1 MNTYSLESYMSEIRK
16 HNDSRKAYS
25 NGKDLDLNRIASDVS
40 QAVTDLLTETNAC
53 NISGASSEYYRPANI
68 SFEAFTNACGADK
81 LDQLMDRCHVP
92 EPFREACME
101 QVALALNRTFKGTQ
115 GAWAAQLQTAD
126 HSSNQNTV
134 RSLNTIYPSE
144 VIDSFANAVPGTEA
158 FGANIDMVIPDLKVT
173 LTTAIMNFHARIMPR
188 LLPCRTTD
196 QPNATYTKEYLEIYD
211 NSKQDGPSMRLIDLY
226 ADPSFAR
233 NELQKIIPLKAR
245 DTEGNY
251 LLKDGI
257 LLFGPQANIL
267 KLSLDDT
274 KPGYD
279 KINRT
284 DIIEEN
290 VKLEYVYVSLT
301 GKNSDDELITEVF
314 QIPTPDSFNRL
325 SRAYNS
331 HDSADRQGDF
341 TFDYK
346 LYSNSLI
353 ATNDVEGTWKS
364 ATTEL
369 LKGLDEDEFI
379 RLRIIVKPSL
389 NLKRGIADCQ
399 GSFTVSAGHAIDD
412 SQVSAA
418 TATLAE
424 SLNSAAGHSLVGYS
438 LDARFSEANLRKT
451 NIAMMTH
458 RVPFAYD
465 IPVGR
470 NYVFDYAIGQVNAE
484 ENAANL
490 TKIIGIGQD
499 DVQLKAVIKTI
510 ESTYDRIQNFTVNP
524 ADPYDHVGADFVAGD
539 KIRPTIF
546 LGALDFSKLNII
558 RDADRSGDIKQKAK
572 SYLNGVTARI
582 MQLSF
587 LQQQLGGSTTAT
599 FKVVT
604 SMEVLANVFSQ
615 QHIHNHMVKDDMRDL
630 GDGIEYVLVLDN
642 GVRLEFVT
650 STFNYMRNKLIMVPV
665 IPGNAECELN
675 FGTIWSNGQMVAHYT
690 PSADAAWHR
699 LFANIRELM
708 VVTCPIGAIIDIS
721 GLEIIS
727 GIATSGVLRPT
738 IQTIATSGEATSP
751 YETPYG
757 G

>member
-1 MNTYSLESYMSEIRK
+1 MSTTYSFESYMSEINR
-16 HNDSRKAYS
+16 HNDSKKGYAS
-25 NGKDLDLNRIASDVS
+25 NEDLDLSRLSKDVEG
-40 QAVTDLLTETNAC
+40 AVDDLLRETNAVTF
-53 NISGASSEYYRPANI
+53 SGAKGEYCRPAQI
-68 SFEAFTNACGADK
+68 SFESFTSACGADK
-81 LDQLMDRCHVP
+81 LDNLMDRCHVP
-92 EPFREACME
+92 QDLRKPCME
-101 QVALALNRTFKGTQ
+101 QIALALNRSFKGTE
-115 GAWAAQLQTAD
+115 GAWADQFATTD
-126 HSSNQNTV
+126 RSTNNGGV
-134 RSLNTIYPSE
+134 RSLATMYPTD
-144 VIDSFANAVPGTEA
+144 VINSFTNARPSTEA
-158 FGANIDMVIPDLKVT
+158 FGANIDMVIPDLKIT

-188 LLPCRTTD
+188 LLPVRTTD

-211 NSKQDGPSMRLIDLY
+211 NSKHEGPSMRLIDLY
-226 ADPSFAR
+226 ADPKFAR

-245 DTEGNY
+245 DTEGNFV
-251 LLKDGI
+251 LKDGI

-301 GKNSDDELITEVF
+301 DGSTTEVF

-341 TFDYK
+341 SFDYK
-346 LYSNSLI
+346 LYNNSLI
-353 ATNDVEGTWKS
+353 ASNDPEGTWES
-364 ATTEL
+364 STTTL
-369 LKGLDEDEFI
+369 LAGLDESEFI
-379 RLRIIVKPSL
+379 RLHIIVKPTL

-399 GSFTVSAGHAIDD
+399 GSFTVTAGHVIDN
-412 SQVSAA
+412 SKVSAA

-424 SLNSAAGHSLVGYS
+424 TLNGAAGHGLVGYS
-438 LDARFSEANLRKT
+438 LDARFSEANLRKS
-451 NIAMMTH
+451 NIAIMTH

-470 NYVFDYAIGQVNAE
+470 NYMFDYAIGQVNAE

-490 TKIIGIGQD
+490 TKVIGIGQD
-499 DVQLKAVIKTI
+499 DVQLTAIIKTI
-510 ESTYDRIQNFTVNP
+510 ESTYDRINNFVANP
-524 ADPYDHVGADFVAGD
+524 DVPYDHVGADFVAGD

-546 LGALDFSKLNII
+546 LGSLDFSKLNII
-558 RDADRSGDIKQKAK
+558 RDADRSGDVKQKAK

-604 SMEVLANVFSQ
+604 SMEVLSNVFAL

-630 GDGIEYVLVLDN
+630 GDGVEYVLVLDN
-642 GVRLEFVT
+642 GIRLEFIT
-650 STFNYMRNKLIMVPV
+650 STFNYMRNKLVMVPV

-675 FGTIWSNGQMVAHYT
+675 FGSVWNNGQMVAHYT

-727 GIATSGVLRPT
+727 GIATNGVLRPT
-738 IQTIATSGEATSP
+738 INTIAKSGED
-751 YETPYG
+751 ETPYG
-757 G
+757 E

>member
-1 MNTYSLESYMSEIRK
+1 MATFSFESYMSEIK
-16 HNDSRKAYS
+16 AHNEAKQTYGAE
-25 NGKDLDLNRIASDVS
+25 NLDLSQLTKRVS
-40 QAVTDLLTETNAC
+40 EAVNDLLVSTNAV
-53 NISGASSEYYRPANI
+53 NFSGVKGEYARPANI
-68 SFEAFTNACGADK
+68 SFESFANACGTEK
-81 LDQLMDRCHVP
+81 LDTLMDRCNVP
-92 EPFREACME
+92 QNLRQACME
-101 QVALALNRTFKGTQ
+101 EITLALNRSLKGTE
-115 GAWAAQLQTAD
+115 GAWSDQFATTD
-126 HSSNQNTV
+126 HSSNGSVNTPLSSIYPNDV
-134 RSLNTIYPSE
+134 LDSLNNARPS
-144 VIDSFANAVPGTEA
+144 TEA
-158 FGANIDMVIPDLKVT
+158 FGANIDLVIPDLKVT

-211 NSKQDGPSMRLIDLY
+211 NSKHEGQSMRLIDLY

-245 DTEGNY
+245 DTEGNFV
-251 LLKDGI
+251 LKDGI
-257 LLFGPQANIL
+257 LFFGPQANIL

-301 GKNSDDELITEVF
+301 DGSTTEVF

-325 SRAYNS
+325 SRTYNG

-346 LYSNSLI
+346 LYNNSLI
-353 ATNDVEGTWKS
+353 AANDPEGTWES
-364 ATTEL
+364 ATTTL
-369 LKGLDEDEFI
+369 LKDLDDSEFI
-379 RLRIIVKPSL
+379 RLRLIVKPSL

-399 GSFTVSAGHAIDD
+399 GSFTVTAGHAVDN
-412 SQVSAA
+412 SKVSAA
-418 TATLAE
+418 TAALAE
-424 SLNSAAGHSLVGYS
+424 TLNGTAGHSLVGYS

-499 DVQLKAVIKTI
+499 DVQLKQTIKTI
-510 ESTYDRIQNFTVNP
+510 ESTYDRINNFTVNP
-524 ADPYDHVGADFVAGD
+524 DDPYDHVGADFVAGD

-572 SYLNGVTARI
+572 SYLNGVTARL

-599 FKVVT
+599 FKVCT

-630 GDGIEYVLVLDN
+630 GDGVEYVLVLDN

-650 STFNYMRNKLIMVPV
+650 STFDYMRNKLVMFPV
-665 IPGNAECELN
+665 LPGNAECELN

-690 PSADAAWHR
+690 PSADAAWPR

-721 GLEIIS
+721 GLDIIS
-727 GIATSGVLRPT
+727 GIATNGVLRPT
-738 IQTIATSGEATSP
+738 IKTIATEE
-751 YETPYG
+751 ETPYG
-757 G
+757 PYGA

>member
-1 MNTYSLESYMSEIRK
+1 MATYSFESYMNEI
-16 HNDSRKAYS
+16 KAHDAAKQTY
-25 NGKDLDLNRIASDVS
+25 GKENLDHSQLTREVS
-40 QAVTDLLTETNAC
+40 AAVHDLLVGANAV
-53 NISGASSEYYRPANI
+53 NFSGVKGEYARAANI
-68 SFEAFTNACGADK
+68 SFESFANTCGADK
-81 LDQLMDRCHVP
+81 LDTLMERCHVP
-92 EPFREACME
+92 QNLRKACME
-101 QVALALNRTFKGTQ
+101 ELVLALNRSLKGAE
-115 GAWAAQLQTAD
+115 GAWSDQFATTD
-126 HSSNQNTV
+126 HSGNGST
-134 RSLNTIYPSE
+134 STPLNTIYPNE
-144 VIDSFANAVPGTEA
+144 VLATLNNARPSAEA
-158 FGANIDMVIPDLKVT
+158 FGANIDLVIPDLKIT

-211 NSKQDGPSMRLIDLY
+211 NSKHEGPSMRLIDLY

-245 DTEGNY
+245 DTEGNFV
-251 LLKDGI
+251 LKDGI
-257 LLFGPQANIL
+257 LFFGPQANIL

-301 GKNSDDELITEVF
+301 DGSTTEVF

-325 SRAYNS
+325 SRTYNG

-346 LYSNSLI
+346 LYNNSLI
-353 ATNDVEGTWKS
+353 AANDPEGTWES
-364 ATTEL
+364 STTTL
-369 LKGLDEDEFI
+369 LKDLDDSEFI
-379 RLRIIVKPSL
+379 RLRLIVKPSL

-399 GSFTVSAGHAIDD
+399 GSFTVTAGHEVDP
-412 SQVSAA
+412 SKVSAT

-424 SLNSAAGHSLVGYS
+424 TLNGAAGHSLVGYT

-490 TKIIGIGQD
+490 TKVIGIGQD
-499 DVQLKAVIKTI
+499 DVQLKQTIKTI
-510 ESTYDRIQNFTVNP
+510 ESTYDRINNFVANP
-524 ADPYDHVGADFVAGD
+524 DVPYDHVGADFVAGD

-572 SYLNGVTARI
+572 SYLNGVTARL

-599 FKVVT
+599 FKVCT

-630 GDGIEYVLVLDN
+630 GDGVEYVLVLDN

-650 STFNYMRNKLIMVPV
+650 STFDYMRNKLVMVPV
-665 IPGNAECELN
+665 LPGNAECELN

-721 GLEIIS
+721 GLDIIS
-727 GIATSGVLRPT
+727 GIATNGVLRPT
-738 IQTIATSGEATSP
+738 IKTIATEE
-751 YETPYG
+751 ETPYG
-757 G
+757 AYGA

>member
-1 MNTYSLESYMSEIRK
+1 MSTTYSLESYMGEIKR
-16 HNDSRKAYS
+16 HNDAKKSYS
-25 NGKDLDLNRIASDVS
+25 SEDLDLTRLAADVS
-40 QAVTDLLTETNAC
+40 GAVNDLLVETNAVTF
-53 NISGASSEYYRPANI
+53 SGAKGEYARPAQI
-68 SFEAFTNACGADK
+68 SFESFSSACGADK
-81 LDQLMDRCHVP
+81 LDQLMDRCHIP
-92 EPFREACME
+92 QNLREACME
-101 QVALALNRTFKGTQ
+101 QCVLALNRSLKGTQ
-115 GAWAAQLQTAD
+115 GAWADQFQKTD
-126 HSSNQNTV
+126 RSTNSDGV
-134 RSLNTIYPSE
+134 RSLASIYPSE
-144 VIDSFANAVPGTEA
+144 VVDNFVNAVPGTEA
-158 FGANIDMVIPDLKVT
+158 FGANIDMVIPDLKIT

-188 LLPCRTTD
+188 LLPVRTTD

-226 ADPSFAR
+226 ADPKFAR

-245 DTEGNY
+245 DTEGTY
-251 LLKDGI
+251 VLKDGI

-290 VKLEYVYVSLT
+290 VKLEYVYISLT
-301 GKNSDDELITEVF
+301 DGSTTEVF

-346 LYSNSLI
+346 LYNNSLI
-353 ATNDVEGTWKS
+353 ATNDVEGTWES
-364 ATTEL
+364 ATTSL
-369 LKGLDEDEFI
+369 LAGLDDSEFI
-379 RLRIIVKPSL
+379 RVRIIVKPSL

-399 GSFTVSAGHAIDD
+399 GSFTVSAGHAVDP
-412 SQVSAA
+412 SKVSAA
-418 TATLAE
+418 TASLAE
-424 SLNSAAGHSLVGYS
+424 TLNGTAGHSLVGYS

-451 NIAMMTH
+451 NISMMTH

-470 NYVFDYAIGQVNAE
+470 NYTFDYAIGQVNAE

-490 TKIIGIGQD
+490 TKVIGIGQD
-499 DVQLKAVIKTI
+499 DVQLTAVIKTI
-510 ESTYDRIQNFTVNP
+510 ESTYDRINNFTANP
-524 ADPYDHVGADFVAGD
+524 DDPYDHVGADFVAGD

-546 LGALDFSKLNII
+546 LGSLDFSKLNII
-558 RDADRSGDIKQKAK
+558 RDADRSGDVKQKAK
-572 SYLNGVTARI
+572 SYLNGVAARI

-604 SMEVLANVFSQ
+604 SMEVLSNVFAL

-630 GDGIEYVLVLDN
+630 GDGVEYVLVLDN
-642 GVRLEFVT
+642 GVRLEFIT
-650 STFNYMRNKLIMVPV
+650 STFDYMRNKLVMVPV

-675 FGTIWSNGQMVAHYT
+675 FGSIWNNGQMVAHYT

-708 VVTCPIGAIIDIS
+708 VVTCPIGAIIDIT
-721 GLEIIS
+721 GLDIIS
-727 GIATSGVLRPT
+727 GIATNGVLRPT
-738 IQTIATSGEATSP
+738 INTVATAAEA
-751 YETPYG
+751 ETPYG

>member
-1 MNTYSLESYMSEIRK
+1 MAYSLESYIGEIKK
-16 HNDSRKAYS
+16 HNDAKKGYAS
-25 NGKDLDLNRIASDVS
+25 NEDLDLDQLQQTVS
-40 QAVTDLLTETNAC
+40 EAVKDLLISTNMV
-53 NISGASSEYYRPANI
+53 NFSGAKGEYCRAASV
-68 SFEAFTNACGADK
+68 SFESFANACGADK
-81 LDQLMDRCHVP
+81 LDTLMDRCHIP
-92 EPFREACME
+92 QKLRQACME
-101 QVALALNRTFKGTQ
+101 QISLDLNRALKGAE
-115 GAWAAQLQTAD
+115 GAWSDQLQMAD
-126 HSSNQNTV
+126 HSGNNDKSTP
-134 RSLNTIYPSE
+134 LNTIYPDDVVS
-144 VIDSFANAVPGTEA
+144 DLTNSRPGYEA
-158 FGANIDMVIPDLKVT
+158 FGANIDLVIPDLKIT

-188 LLPCRTTD
+188 LLPVRTTD

-211 NSKQDGPSMRLIDLY
+211 NSKHEGQSMRLIDLY
-226 ADPSFAR
+226 DDPKFAR

-245 DTEGNY
+245 DTEGN
-251 LLKDGI
+251 LVLKDGI

-290 VKLEYVYVSLT
+290 AKLEYVYVSLT
-301 GKNSDDELITEVF
+301 GQNSEGELVTEVF
-314 QIPTPDSFNRL
+314 QIPCPESFNRL
-325 SRAYNS
+325 SRTYNG

-341 TFDYK
+341 HFDYK
-346 LYSNSLI
+346 LYNNSLI
-353 ATNDVEGTWKS
+353 AANDPEGTWASKG
-364 ATTEL
+364 TEL
-369 LKGLDEDEFI
+369 LKGLSDSEFI
-379 RLRIIVKPSL
+379 RLHIIVKPSL

-399 GSFTVSAGHAIDD
+399 GSFTVSAGVMGDVAL
-412 SQVSAA
+412 SATTVA
-418 TATLAE
+418 LAE
-424 SLNSAAGHSLVGYS
+424 TLNDAAGHSLVGYS

-499 DVQLKAVIKTI
+499 DVQLTQIIKTLG
-510 ESTYDRIQNFTVNP
+510 SVYDRTKTFVANP
-524 ADPYDHVGADFVAGD
+524 DVPYDHVGADFVAGD

-546 LGALDFSKLNII
+546 LGSLDFSKLNII

-572 SYLNGVTARI
+572 SYLNGVAAFL
-582 MQLSF
+582 MQESF

-599 FKVVT
+599 FKVCT

-615 QHIHNHMVKDDMRDL
+615 QHIHNHLVKDDMRDL
-630 GDGIEYVLVLDN
+630 GDGVEYVLVLDN

-650 STFNYMRNKLIMVPV
+650 STFNYMRNKLVMVPV

-690 PSADAAWHR
+690 PSADAAFHR

-708 VVTCPIGAIIDIS
+708 VVTCPIGAIVDIA
-721 GLEIIS
+721 GLDIVS
-727 GIATSGVLRPT
+727 GIAKDSVLRPKIKT
-738 IQTIATSGEATSP
+738 IPMDE
-751 YETPYG
+751 ETPYNPYD
-757 G
+757 

>member
-1 MNTYSLESYMSEIRK
+1 MSTTYSFESYMSEIDR
-16 HNDSRKAYS
+16 HNDSKKGYAS
-25 NGKDLDLNRIASDVS
+25 NEDLDLSRLSKDVEG
-40 QAVTDLLTETNAC
+40 AVDDLLRETNAVTF
-53 NISGASSEYYRPANI
+53 SGAKGEYCRPAQI
-68 SFEAFTNACGADK
+68 SFESFTSACGADK
-81 LDQLMDRCHVP
+81 LDNLMDRCHVP
-92 EPFREACME
+92 QDLRKPCME
-101 QVALALNRTFKGTQ
+101 QIALALNRSFKGTE
-115 GAWAAQLQTAD
+115 GAWADQFATTD
-126 HSSNQNTV
+126 RSTNNGGV
-134 RSLNTIYPSE
+134 RSLATMYPTD
-144 VIDSFANAVPGTEA
+144 VINSFTNARPSTEA
-158 FGANIDMVIPDLKVT
+158 FGANIDMVIPDLKIT

-188 LLPCRTTD
+188 LLPVRTTD

-211 NSKQDGPSMRLIDLY
+211 NSKHEGPSMRLIDLY
-226 ADPSFAR
+226 ADPKFAR

-245 DTEGNY
+245 DTEGNFV
-251 LLKDGI
+251 LKDGI

-301 GKNSDDELITEVF
+301 DGSTTEVF

-341 TFDYK
+341 SFDYK
-346 LYSNSLI
+346 LYNNSLI
-353 ATNDVEGTWKS
+353 ASNDPEGTWES
-364 ATTEL
+364 STTTL
-369 LKGLDEDEFI
+369 LAGLDESEFI
-379 RLRIIVKPSL
+379 RLHIIVKPTL

-399 GSFTVSAGHAIDD
+399 GSFTVTAGHVIDN
-412 SQVSAA
+412 SKVSAA

-424 SLNSAAGHSLVGYS
+424 TLNGAAGHGLVGYS
-438 LDARFSEANLRKT
+438 LDARFSEANLRKS
-451 NIAMMTH
+451 NIAIMTH

-470 NYVFDYAIGQVNAE
+470 NYMFDYAIGQVNAE

-490 TKIIGIGQD
+490 TKVIGIGQD
-499 DVQLKAVIKTI
+499 DVQLTAIIKTI
-510 ESTYDRIQNFTVNP
+510 ESTYDRINNFVANP
-524 ADPYDHVGADFVAGD
+524 DVPYDHVGADFVAGD

-546 LGALDFSKLNII
+546 LGSLDFSKLNII
-558 RDADRSGDIKQKAK
+558 RDADRSGDVKQKAK

-604 SMEVLANVFSQ
+604 SMEVLSNVFAL

-630 GDGIEYVLVLDN
+630 GDGVEYVLVLDN
-642 GVRLEFVT
+642 GIRLEFIT
-650 STFNYMRNKLIMVPV
+650 STFNYMRNKLVMVPV

-675 FGTIWSNGQMVAHYT
+675 FGSVWNNGQMVAHYT

-727 GIATSGVLRPT
+727 GIATNGVLRPT
-738 IQTIATSGEATSP
+738 INTIAKSGED
-751 YETPYG
+751 ETPYG
-757 G
+757 E

>member
-1 MNTYSLESYMSEIRK
+1 MSYSFESYMNEIKK
-16 HNDSRKAYS
+16 HNDAKKPY
-25 NGKDLDLNRIASDVS
+25 
-40 QAVTDLLTETNAC
+40 
-53 NISGASSEYYRPANI
+53 ASSENLDHSQLTKDVSEAVNDLLVGANAVNFSGAKGEYCRPASI
-68 SFEAFTNACGADK
+68 SFESFANVCGADK
-81 LDQLMDRCHVP
+81 LDTLMDRCHVP
-92 EPFREACME
+92 QNLRGACME
-101 QVALALNRTFKGTQ
+101 QITLALNRAFKGTE
-115 GAWAAQLQTAD
+115 GARSDQFQEAD
-126 HSSNQNTV
+126 HSSNGSKSTP
-134 RSLNTIYPSE
+134 LNTIYPNE
-144 VIDSFANAVPGTEA
+144 VLDSLNNARPGFEA
-158 FGANIDMVIPDLKVT
+158 FGANIDLVIPDLKIT

-211 NSKQDGPSMRLIDLY
+211 NSKHEGKSMRLIDLY

-233 NELQKIIPLKAR
+233 NELQKIVPLKAR
-245 DTEGNY
+245 DTEGNFV
-251 LLKDGI
+251 LKDGI
-257 LLFGPQANIL
+257 LFFGPQANIL
-267 KLSLDDT
+267 KLSLDDS

-290 VKLEYVYVSLT
+290 VKLEFVYVSLT
-301 GKNSDDELITEVF
+301 DGATTEVF

-325 SRAYNS
+325 SRTYNG

-341 TFDYK
+341 NFDYK
-346 LYSNSLI
+346 LFNNSLI
-353 ATNDVEGTWKS
+353 AANDPEGTWKQS
-364 ATTEL
+364 TTKL
-369 LKGLDEDEFI
+369 LKDLDDNEFI
-379 RLRIIVKPSL
+379 RLHIIVKPSL

-399 GSFTVSAGHAIDD
+399 GSFTVTAGHTVDN
-412 SQVSAA
+412 SKVSAA
-418 TATLAE
+418 TAALAE
-424 SLNSAAGHSLVGYS
+424 TLNSSVGHGLVGYT

-499 DVQLKAVIKTI
+499 DVQLKQTIKTI
-510 ESTYDRIQNFTVNP
+510 EATFDRITNFVPNP
-524 ADPYDHVGADFVAGD
+524 DVPYDHVGADFVAGD

-572 SYLNGVTARI
+572 SYLNGVTARL

-599 FKVVT
+599 FKVCT

-630 GDGIEYVLVLDN
+630 GDGVEYVLVLDN

-650 STFNYMRNKLIMVPV
+650 STFDYMRNKLVMFPV
-665 IPGNAECELN
+665 LPGNAECELN

-721 GLEIIS
+721 GLDIIS
-727 GIATSGVLRPT
+727 GIATNGVLRPT
-738 IQTIATSGEATSP
+738 IRTIATEE
-751 YETPYG
+751 ETPYDAYG
-757 G
+757 A

>member
-1 MNTYSLESYMSEIRK
+1 MSTTYSFESYMSEIGR
-16 HNDSRKAYS
+16 HNDSKKGYAS
-25 NGKDLDLNRIASDVS
+25 NEDLDLSRLSKDVEG
-40 QAVTDLLTETNAC
+40 AVDDLLRETNAVTF
-53 NISGASSEYYRPANI
+53 SGAKGEYCRPAQI
-68 SFEAFTNACGADK
+68 SFESFTSACGADK
-81 LDQLMDRCHVP
+81 LDNLMDRCHVP
-92 EPFREACME
+92 QDLRKPCME
-101 QVALALNRTFKGTQ
+101 QIALALNRSFKGTE
-115 GAWAAQLQTAD
+115 GAWADQFATTD
-126 HSSNQNTV
+126 RSTNNGGV
-134 RSLNTIYPSE
+134 RSLATMYPTD
-144 VIDSFANAVPGTEA
+144 VINSFTNARPSTEA
-158 FGANIDMVIPDLKVT
+158 FGANIDMVIPDLKIT

-188 LLPCRTTD
+188 LLPVRTTD

-211 NSKQDGPSMRLIDLY
+211 NSKHEGPSMRLIDLY
-226 ADPSFAR
+226 ADPKFAR

-245 DTEGNY
+245 DTEGNFV
-251 LLKDGI
+251 LKDGI

-301 GKNSDDELITEVF
+301 DGSTTEVF

-341 TFDYK
+341 SFDYK
-346 LYSNSLI
+346 LYNNSLI
-353 ATNDVEGTWKS
+353 ASNDPEGTWES
-364 ATTEL
+364 STTTL
-369 LKGLDEDEFI
+369 LAGLDESEFI
-379 RLRIIVKPSL
+379 RLHIIVKPTL

-399 GSFTVSAGHAIDD
+399 GSFTVTAGHVIDN
-412 SQVSAA
+412 SKVSAA

-424 SLNSAAGHSLVGYS
+424 TLNGAAGHGLVGYS
-438 LDARFSEANLRKT
+438 LDARFSEANLRKS
-451 NIAMMTH
+451 NIAIMTH

-470 NYVFDYAIGQVNAE
+470 NYMFDYAIGQVNAE

-490 TKIIGIGQD
+490 TKVIGIGQD
-499 DVQLKAVIKTI
+499 DVQLTAIIKTI
-510 ESTYDRIQNFTVNP
+510 ESTYDRINNFVANP
-524 ADPYDHVGADFVAGD
+524 DVPYDHVGADFVAGD

-546 LGALDFSKLNII
+546 LGSLDFSKLNII
-558 RDADRSGDIKQKAK
+558 RDADRSGDVKQKAK

-604 SMEVLANVFSQ
+604 SMEVLSNVFAL

-630 GDGIEYVLVLDN
+630 GDGVEYVLVLDN
-642 GVRLEFVT
+642 GIRLEFIT
-650 STFNYMRNKLIMVPV
+650 STFNYMRNKLVMVPV

-675 FGTIWSNGQMVAHYT
+675 FGSVWNNGQMVAHYT

-727 GIATSGVLRPT
+727 GIATNGVLRPT
-738 IQTIATSGEATSP
+738 INTIAKSGED
-751 YETPYG
+751 ETPYG
-757 G
+757 E